1 MMSNF
6 RTVYY
11 LTKVEGLGPVRIK
24 KLLEVFKCPDA
35 VFDSPAK
42 ELIQV
47 EGISEKIIRSIRAV
61 NKNREKIDGCL
72 DKIEKRMDSLKIGVL
87 TYADDDYP
95 DLLKKIFDP
104 PVILYYRG
112 EKADTI
118 FKKLDRSI
126 GIVGT
131 RNPTLYGK
139 DIAERIASGLCSK
152 GMNIISGFAR
162 GIDTVAHKA
171 VLAHDSDHSYTAA
184 VLGCGVDV
192 IYPPENKKLYD
203 KMIQSGLILSE
214 CELGAIP
221 DSVNF
226 PRRNRIISGLSLGV
240 IIIESAPEGGALIT
254 ARCALDQSRE
264 VFAVPGD
271 INSKYSKG
279 TNNLIKN
286 GQAKLISDVDDV
298 LVEFKGKLR
307 NLTLFSENG
316 FDGGF
321 IQKVELKG
329 NEKLIFDYLCSGSE
343 PVHIDGISESTGLQI
358 SDCLVGLLN
367 LEFKG
372 LIRQSAGKMF
382 SVIN

>member
-1 MMSNF
+1 MSNF

-24 KLLEVFKCPDA
+24 KLLETFKCPDA
-35 VFDSPAK
+35 VFDAPAK

-61 NKNREKIDGCL
+61 SKNREKFDGYL

-87 TYADDDYP
+87 TYADGDYP

-104 PVILYYRG
+104 PVILYFRG

-118 FKKLDRSI
+118 FNKLDRSI

-131 RNPTLYGK
+131 RNPTQYGK

-162 GIDTVAHKA
+162 GIDTMAHKA
-171 VLAHDSDHSYTAA
+171 VLAHESDDSFTAA
-184 VLGCGVDV
+184 VLGCGIDV
-192 IYPPENKKLYD
+192 IYPPENKKLFD

-221 DSVNF
+221 DSANF

-298 LVEFKGKLR
+298 LVEFKGKLK
-307 NLTLFSENG
+307 NLTLFGENG
-316 FDGGF
+316 FEGGF
-321 IQKVELKG
+321 RQKVELKG
-329 NEKLIFDYLCSGSE
+329 NEKCIFDYLCSVSE
-343 PVHIDGISESTGLQI
+343 LAHIDEISESTGLQI

>member
-1 MMSNF
+1 MSNF
-6 RTVYY
+6 RKVYY

-24 KLLEVFKCPDA
+24 KLLDVYKCPDA
-35 VFDSPAK
+35 VFDAPAK
-42 ELIQV
+42 ELIQID
-47 EGISEKIIRSIRAV
+47 GISEKIIRSIRAI
-61 NKNREKIDGCL
+61 NKNREKIDNCL
-72 DKIEKRMDSLKIGVL
+72 GKIEKRMSSLKIGAL
-87 TYADDDYP
+87 TYADTDYP

-104 PVILYYRG
+104 PVILYFRG

-118 FKKLDRSI
+118 FKKLERSI

-131 RNPTLYGK
+131 RNPTQYGK
-139 DIAERIASGLCSK
+139 DIAERIATDLCSK

-162 GIDTVAHKA
+162 GIDTIAHRA
-171 VLAHDSDHSYTAA
+171 TLAHDSDDSYTVA

-192 IYPPENKKLYD
+192 IYPPENKKLFD
-203 KMIQSGLILSE
+203 KMLQSGLILSE

-221 DSVNF
+221 DSANF
-226 PRRNRIISGLSLGV
+226 PRRNRIISGLALGV
-240 IIIESAPEGGALIT
+240 VIIESAVEGGALIT

-271 INSKYSKG
+271 VNSKYSKG

-298 LVEFKGKLR
+298 LIEFKGKLR
-307 NLTLFSENG
+307 NLSLFGENG
-316 FDGGF
+316 FEGGF
-321 IQKVELKG
+321 KHEIDLKG
-329 NEKLIFDYLCSGSE
+329 NEKLIFDYLCSGSK
-343 PVHIDGISESTGLQI
+343 PIHIDEISESTELQI